1 MFRKL
6 FGGNKFLKKMNTLM
20 EIYACSHNVAATYE
34 ELLGLEPLIKTEGE
48 RAWFDLNKASLLYDM
63 KKFKL
68 AADIV
73 LDIKPLNPE
82 FDAQCAMLKTKIMN
96 AF

>member
-6 FGGNKFLKKMNTLM
+6 FRGNQFLKKMNTLM
-20 EIYACSHNVAATYE
+20 EVYACTHNAEATYK
-34 ELLGLEPLIKTEGE
+34 ELLKLEAMIHTHGE
-48 RAWFDLNKASLLYDM
+48 QALFHLNRASLLYDM
-63 KKFKL
+63 KQFKE

-73 LDIKPLNPE
+73 LEIAPLNPE
-82 FDAQCAMLKTKIMN
+82 FDAKCAQLKTKIMN